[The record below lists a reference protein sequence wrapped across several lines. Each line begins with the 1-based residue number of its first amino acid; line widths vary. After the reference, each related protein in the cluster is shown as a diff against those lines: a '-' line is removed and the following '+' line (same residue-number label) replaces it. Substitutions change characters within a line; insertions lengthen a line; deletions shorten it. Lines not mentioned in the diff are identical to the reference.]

1 MSDITLK
8 NLDFSYGKDKIL
20 ESLNIELKGQI
31 IGIFGWNGCGKSTLL
46 KLISGILKPNRGEIL
61 YPSGLS
67 KEDLAFMPQKDVL
80 FPNMRVLEN
89 LLLWTEEDEK
99 SLILNVKSGYL
110 SQLNL
115 FDYINKKVSTLSGG
129 MRKRVSLATVLLQKP
144 KIILLD
150 EPFSELD
157 LKNRKQLKKF
167 IYDFSKYGKVL
178 ITSHDGEGYSI
189 CDKRYGIIKGK
200 IYELKT
206 QRFEN
211 LEEEIELIEEG
222 NTYGRR

>member
-1 MSDITLK
+1 MSNIRLK
-8 NLDFSYGKDKIL
+8 DLDFSYGKEKIL
-20 ESLNIELKGQI
+20 GPLNIELQGQI

-46 KLISGILKPNRGEIL
+46 KLICGILQPKQGKIL
-61 YPSGLS
+61 YPSGFS

-80 FPNMRVLEN
+80 FPKMTVLEN
-89 LLLWTEEDEK
+89 LLLWTDEK
-99 SLILNVKSGYL
+99 EESLISNIKAGYL

-115 FDYINKKVSTLSGG
+115 FDFINKKTSTLSGG

-157 LKNRKQLKKF
+157 LKHRKWLKDF
-167 IYDFSKYGKVL
+167 IYDFSKFGKVL
-178 ITSHDGEGYSI
+178 ITSHDGEGFST

-200 IYELKT
+200 IYELRS
-206 QRFEN
+206 QRFEE
-211 LEEEIELIEEG
+211 LEEEIEFIEED
-222 NTYGRR
+222 NKNER